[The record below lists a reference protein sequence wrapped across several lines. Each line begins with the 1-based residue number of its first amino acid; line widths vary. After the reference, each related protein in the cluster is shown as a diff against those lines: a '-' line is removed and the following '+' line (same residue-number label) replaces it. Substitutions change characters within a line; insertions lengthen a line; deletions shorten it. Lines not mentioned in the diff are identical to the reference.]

1 MVAELSRV
9 IFMRLA
15 NETAILNLF
24 LAGTTVGRFAILI
37 LRITT
42 TYQKADDFNAEI
54 VGLLIRDAI
63 EIEPATFK
71 NP

>member
-1 MVAELSRV
+1 
-9 IFMRLA
+9 MRLA
-15 NETAILNLF
+15 NETAILKLF

-37 LRITT
+37 LCITT
-42 TYQKADDFNAEI
+42 TYQKTDDFSAEI